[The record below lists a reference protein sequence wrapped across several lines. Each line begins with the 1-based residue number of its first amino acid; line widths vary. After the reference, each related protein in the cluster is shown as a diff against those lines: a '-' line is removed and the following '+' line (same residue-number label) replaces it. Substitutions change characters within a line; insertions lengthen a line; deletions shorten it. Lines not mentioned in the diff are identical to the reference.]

1 MIASGIMVI
10 VPAIRTCIKCRG
22 EWYMLLISLGQLSS
36 WGFALVLDGFDHAE
50 RTRIDAKRRRQE
62 AHSNSTRTE
71 NFFYYAT
78 FTLYKNQQMKEAY
91 EKEEKEE
98 NKNMMVLFFGM
109 FLVILSS
116 IVGWIGTTGLLFYSY
131 KIKGSIVIWMSVIY
145 IVAIFILLL
154 ALLGCINY
162 LWLYFTL
169 SLNSIG
175 SSILF
180 AIDTNQW
187 ANIEIGMIF
196 FLAGKFVSFVSK
208 AFF

>member
-10 VPAIRTCIKCRG
+10 VPTIRTCIKCRG

-36 WGFALVLDGFDHAE
+36 WGFALVLDGFEHAE
-50 RTRIDAKRRRQE
+50 RTRKDAKENRKK
-62 AHSNSTRTE
+62 ALSNSTRSE
-71 NFFYYAT
+71 NFFYYVT
-78 FTLYKNQQMKEAY
+78 LTLYKNQQMKKAY

-116 IVGWIGTTGLLFYSY
+116 IVGWIGTTGLLIYSY
-131 KIKGSIVIWMSVIY
+131 KIKGSIVIWMCVIY
-145 IVAIFILLL
+145 MLAIFILLL